1 MKRERFIITIIAIIV
16 AIIVFLTYTVI
27 ELSINPKGYC
37 CPYFIYLLNIAI
49 YYIYIFLVAVL
60 FILITFLLRI
70 IKSAK
75 VEKFEKDEAIEIL
88 RKRYASGEITK
99 EEYERMLQDLKKGK

>member
-1 MKRERFIITIIAIIV
+1 MKRESLIIITIAITV

-27 ELSINPKGYC
+27 ELSINPKSYC
-37 CPYFIYLLNIAI
+37 CPSFIYFLSFAI

-60 FILITFLLRI
+60 FVLITFLLRI
-70 IKSAK
+70 IKSVKGEK
-75 VEKFEKDEAIEIL
+75 VEKDEAIEIL